1 MVIGG
6 GSNVLFRDDYPGFL
20 LRMMIPG
27 FEKIKEDEEHYFVRA
42 GAGEIWHSFVRKMLD
57 AGMPG
62 LENLAYIPG
71 TVGAAPIQ
79 NIGAYG
85 LEAAEFIESVECFDM
100 NSGELLTL
108 TNEECDFGYRHSTFK
123 KPENRHLVIT
133 AVTFKLSKNWVPN
146 TSYKALAEEIE
157 INSFPELSPQ
167 DVYSCVISLRR
178 RKLPSPV
185 KFGNAGSFFMNPV
198 VAREV
203 FEALREQYPQMPF
216 YEMSADRIKIPAGWM
231 IDQCGWKGKS
241 LGPAAVHDKQALVLV
256 NRGGATGADIVALSD
271 AVRASVRDKFGID
284 IHPEVNFI

>member
-1 MVIGG
+1 MELKTDEQIKKLNTFGVDAKARNFAEIRSIEDLKQAREHIHQQPQDFMVIGG

-178 RKLPSPV
+178 RKLP
-185 KFGNAGSFFMNPV
+185 
-198 VAREV
+198 ARV
-203 FEALREQYPQMPF
+203 
-216 YEMSADRIKIPAGWM
+216 
-231 IDQCGWKGKS
+231 
-241 LGPAAVHDKQALVLV
+241 
-256 NRGGATGADIVALSD
+256 
-271 AVRASVRDKFGID
+271 
-284 IHPEVNFI
+284 

>member
-1 MVIGG
+1 MELKTDEQIKKLNTFGVDAKARNFAEIRSIEDLKQAREHIHQQPQDFMVIGG

-108 TNEECDFGYRHSTFK
+108 TNEECDFGYSLRHSK
-123 KPENRHLVIT
+123 SRRIVI
-133 AVTFKLSKNWVPN
+133 
-146 TSYKALAEEIE
+146 
-157 INSFPELSPQ
+157 
-167 DVYSCVISLRR
+167 
-178 RKLPSPV
+178 
-185 KFGNAGSFFMNPV
+185 
-198 VAREV
+198 
-203 FEALREQYPQMPF
+203 
-216 YEMSADRIKIPAGWM
+216 
-231 IDQCGWKGKS
+231 
-241 LGPAAVHDKQALVLV
+241 
-256 NRGGATGADIVALSD
+256 
-271 AVRASVRDKFGID
+271 
-284 IHPEVNFI
+284 